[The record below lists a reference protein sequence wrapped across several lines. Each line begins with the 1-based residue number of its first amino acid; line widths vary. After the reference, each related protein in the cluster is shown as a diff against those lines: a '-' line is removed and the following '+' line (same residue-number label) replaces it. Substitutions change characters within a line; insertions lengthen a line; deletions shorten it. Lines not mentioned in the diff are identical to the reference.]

1 MADDKKSFLMY
12 ADLLHTIKRMPDDK
26 AGLLFKHIL
35 EYVNDLN
42 PITDDLIVE
51 LTFEPIK
58 QQLKRD
64 LLKWDK
70 NKVDKSIN
78 GRMGN
83 LKRYNLDIYNMI
95 INEQITLD
103 NGEILAKSRK
113 TSLSDSLPSPPVAKL
128 AVTDTVT
135 VTVTDNVINNTPT
148 YVDVKE
154 PLSID
159 FEKLKEFWN
168 SKTENTS
175 VPKIQI
181 FSKQRKSKIKNL
193 VIEHGKDSIIRAINN
208 LFESDFCTGKS
219 GTWKA
224 DFDFLT
230 QQSSFIKLI
239 EGSYSNNQS
248 KPQQTQINV
257 SPPSQYKKHEL

>member
-1 MADDKKSFLMY
+1 MY

-42 PITDDLIVE
+42 PVTDDLIVE

-64 LLKWDK
+64 LQKWDK

-83 LKRYNLDIYNMI
+83 LKRYNIDIYNMVLLQ
-95 INEQITLD
+95 QISLED
-103 NGEILAKSRK
+103 AEILAKSRK
-113 TSLSDSLPSPPVAKL
+113 TSLSDNLPSLPIANI
-128 AVTDTVT
+128 AVNDTVT
-135 VTVTDNVINNTPT
+135 VTVNDNVINNISTN
-148 YVDVKE
+148 VDVKE
-154 PLSID
+154 PLEID
-159 FEKLKEFWN
+159 FEKLKEYWN
-168 SKTENTS
+168 KKAENTL

-181 FSKQRKSKIKNL
+181 FSKQRKNKIKTL
-193 VIEHGKDSIIRAINN
+193 VIEHGKESIIKAINN

-219 GTWKA
+219 SKWKA

-239 EGSYSNNQS
+239 EGSYSNNKQQQS
-248 KPQQTQINV
+248 NN
-257 SPPSQYKKHEL
+257 PSILPKSTLYDYK